1 MRYEGD
7 NSIYPSKLVIIV
19 LILVMDTSNNEI
31 IVEIITQI
39 HTNPVAVQGTKRG
52 QKT

>member
-31 IVEIITQI
+31 VEIITQI
-39 HTNPVAVQGTKRG
+39 HTNQVAVQGTKRG